1 MSKLPF
7 EISASFKSAKFNRH
21 MVSSSIVT
29 KSEYPFYR
37 IVILA
42 MAVTFLS
49 VIAIGSAFAHDMAVF
64 ELRLEHA
71 GNMYVLDS
79 GMTGDDCVNATHA
92 ADSFIDQHG
101 AKVRIAAD
109 DPLYC
114 VSM

>member
-21 MVSSSIVT
+21 MVSSSIEI
-29 KSEYPFYR
+29 KREFPFAR

-42 MAVTFLS
+42 MSVTFLS
-49 VIAIGSAFAHDMAVF
+49 VIAIGSVFAHDM
-64 ELRLEHA
+64 
-71 GNMYVLDS
+71 
-79 GMTGDDCVNATHA
+79 

>member
-21 MVSSSIVT
+21 MVSSSIEI
-29 KSEYPFYR
+29 KREYPFYR

-49 VIAIGSAFAHDMAVF
+49 VIAIGSAFAHDMAVY

-71 GNMYVLDS
+71 GNMYVLVS
-79 GMTGDDCVNATHA
+79 AMTGDDCINATHEA
-92 ADSFIDQHG
+92 NAFIDEHG
-101 AKVRIAAD
+101 RKVAIAAD

>member
-37 IVILA
+37 IVVLA

-49 VIAIGSAFAHDMAVF
+49 VIAIGSAFAHDLNVF

-79 GMTGDDCVNATHA
+79 GMSGDDCATATHEVA
-92 ADSFIDQHG
+92 AFTNEHG
-101 AKVRIAAD
+101 AKVAIAAD